1 MDLFDLTDSE
11 GNVTARSIADT
22 LAKRIIACS
31 GELYDSL
38 TLTRD
43 GIGRLTISA
52 QCDGSNAII
61 LKANITDAFYDKGKV
76 KNFCVRTENQDRD
89 YILPGEAMG
98 IATALFNT
106 LTGTVIKDLAVA
118 RALTCKPP
126 GDE

>member
-11 GNVTARSIADT
+11 GNVTASSIADT
-22 LAKRIIACS
+22 LAKRIITCS

-61 LKANITDAFYDKGKV
+61 LKADITDAVYDKGKV
-76 KNFCVRTENQDRD
+76 KNFCVRTEKQDRD

-106 LTGTVIKDLAVA
+106 LTGTVVKDLAVA